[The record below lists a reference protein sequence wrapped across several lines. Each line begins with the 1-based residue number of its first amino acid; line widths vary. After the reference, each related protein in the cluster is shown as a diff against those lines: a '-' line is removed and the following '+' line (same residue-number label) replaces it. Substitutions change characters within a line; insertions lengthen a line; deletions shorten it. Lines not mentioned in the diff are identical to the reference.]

1 MLFWIVIR
9 IYGSLGGLHRPDRI
23 NLIHLR
29 DNLPIPIK
37 QIPRHN
43 LSLLPDPTKLLL
55 VDRIAIDLEVAH
67 LTLQLLQVLNVS
79 LEPLAH
85 ISNGFRLEF
94 LGGFLLR
101 WCIGKA
107 AGHWSFVVVVV
118 EGVGQGL
125 SSCMALRRSKSPFC
139 LKWILSFE
147 FRSRMFKLPWILI
160 YHPHLLA
167 NHVVDLDF
175 VLSIWNLFEGL
186 TYFIDQVLL
195 CLYHFH
201 N

>member
-1 MLFWIVIR
+1 MFKVGLTGFFMLFWIVIR

-29 DNLPIPIK
+29 DNLPIPVK
-37 QIPRHN
+37 QIPGHN
-43 LSLLPDPTKLLL
+43 LSIPPDPTKLLL
-55 VDRIAIDLEVAH
+55 IDRIAIDLEVPH

-94 LGGFLLR
+94 LGGFYR
-101 WCIGKA
+101 CAGKA

-118 EGVGQGL
+118 EGVSQGL

-139 LKWILSFE
+139 LK
-147 FRSRMFKLPWILI
+147 
-160 YHPHLLA
+160 
-167 NHVVDLDF
+167 
-175 VLSIWNLFEGL
+175 
-186 TYFIDQVLL
+186 
-195 CLYHFH
+195 
-201 N
+201 

>member
-1 MLFWIVIR
+1 M
-9 IYGSLGGLHRPDRI
+9 HRSDRI

-94 LGGFLLR
+94 LGGFL
-101 WCIGKA
+101 
-107 AGHWSFVVVVV
+107 
-118 EGVGQGL
+118 
-125 SSCMALRRSKSPFC
+125 
-139 LKWILSFE
+139 
-147 FRSRMFKLPWILI
+147 
-160 YHPHLLA
+160 
-167 NHVVDLDF
+167 
-175 VLSIWNLFEGL
+175 
-186 TYFIDQVLL
+186 
-195 CLYHFH
+195 
-201 N
+201 